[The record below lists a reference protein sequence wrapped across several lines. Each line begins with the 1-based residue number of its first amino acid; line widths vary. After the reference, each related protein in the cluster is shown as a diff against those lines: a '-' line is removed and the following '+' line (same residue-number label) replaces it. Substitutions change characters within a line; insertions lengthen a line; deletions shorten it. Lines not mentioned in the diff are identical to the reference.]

1 VIVAIVSS
9 LWHISL
15 MNLMAAEGEMG
26 EMRDDTEAEKK
37 DTEKPNEIV
46 KKKRLRRIRMVT
58 LRCRGHDVA

>member
-15 MNLMAAEGEMG
+15 MNLMVAEGEMG

-37 DTEKPNEIV
+37 RHGKAE
-46 KKKRLRRIRMVT
+46 
-58 LRCRGHDVA
+58 